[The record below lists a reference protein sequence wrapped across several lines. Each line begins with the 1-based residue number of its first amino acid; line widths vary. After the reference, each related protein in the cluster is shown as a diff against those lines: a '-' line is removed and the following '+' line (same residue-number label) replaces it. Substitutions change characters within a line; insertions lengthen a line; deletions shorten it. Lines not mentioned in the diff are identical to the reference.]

1 MRNLPLKSLYPMG
14 RIIYYALHQSP
25 AHAIQERKMLLA
37 HYLRLNVER
46 ISLPIRGSGSRY
58 MAGK

>member
-1 MRNLPLKSLYPMG
+1 MRYLPLKSHYPMG

-37 HYLRLNVER
+37 HYLRLNVENR
-46 ISLPIRGSGSRY
+46 PLQ
-58 MAGK
+58 